1 MVSGD
6 KNGYFNAI
14 CKVSRA
20 FGTTLERDQLLDLII
35 NTAIE
40 TMSVKAALLF
50 LHDKER
56 EQFRAAAH
64 KGLSQTYIKK
74 GLTQPMKLVPEL
86 EKEGYFFSYDST
98 ADDRLDGHDVKKA
111 EGLASLL
118 VVPVK
123 VKGKLIGGLALFTGS
138 PRHFSEQEIDFA
150 SALAEEGGM
159 AIENAGLIEQIRHNT
174 GLFLD
179 LAVSINSSL
188 NVKEVL
194 HNLTANVAETL
205 KIKGAA
211 VLLIDGKTRALE
223 CVASCGLSETY
234 LSRGPLSIEGSIQ
247 ETLDG
252 KPVLIEDVSTDP
264 RVKHKKEKKR
274 EGIVSLLSVPIQTKE
289 EIIGALRLYTAT
301 PREFTGDEIRLLTAL
316 AHLGG
321 IAIQNASMY
330 LMIESDMKDLR
341 QEIWSHRSYF

>member
-1 MVSGD
+1 MRSGD
-6 KNGYFNAI
+6 KNGYFDAI

-20 FGTTLERDQLLDLII
+20 FGTALERDQLLDLIV
-35 NTAIE
+35 NTAVE

-56 EQFRAAAH
+56 ERFRAVAQ
-64 KGLSQTYIKK
+64 KGLSETYAKK
-74 GLTQPMKLVPEL
+74 GLTQPLKLVSAL
-86 EKEGYFFSYDST
+86 EKEGYLFSHDCT
-98 ADDRLDGHDVKKA
+98 ADDRLDGHDMKKA

-138 PRHFSEQEIDFA
+138 PRHFSQQEIDFA

-211 VLLIDGKTRALE
+211 VLLIDEKTRALE

-234 LSRGPLSIEGSIQ
+234 LSRGPLFIEGSIQ
-247 ETLDG
+247 ETLEG

-264 RVKHKKEKKR
+264 RVKHKEEKKR
-274 EGIVSLLSVPIQTKE
+274 EGIVCLLWIPIQTKE
-289 EIIGALRLYTAT
+289 EIIGALRLYTAA

-330 LMIESDMKDLR
+330 LMLESDMKDLR

>member
-1 MVSGD
+1 MSSGD
-6 KNGYFNAI
+6 KNGYFDAI

-35 NTAIE
+35 STAIE

-50 LHDKER
+50 LHDKEKER
-56 EQFRAAAH
+56 FRAAAQ

-74 GLTQPMKLVPEL
+74 GLTQPLKMVSAL
-86 EKEGYFFSYDST
+86 EKEGYLFSHDCT
-98 ADDRLDGHDVKKA
+98 ADDRLDGHDQKKA

-118 VVPVK
+118 AVPVK

-138 PRHFSEQEIDFA
+138 PRHFSQQEIDFA

-174 GLFLD
+174 ELFLD
-179 LAVSINSSL
+179 LAVNINSSL

-194 HNLTANVAETL
+194 HNFTANVAETL

-211 VLLIDGKTRALE
+211 VLLINEKTRALE
-223 CVASCGLSETY
+223 CVASCGLSKTY
-234 LSRGPLSIEGSIQ
+234 LTRGPLFIEGSIQ
-247 ETLDG
+247 ETLEG
-252 KPVLIEDVSTDP
+252 KPVLIQDVSTDP
-264 RVKHKKEKKR
+264 RVKHKEEKKR
-274 EGIVSLLSVPIQTKE
+274 EGIVCLLSVPIQTKK
-289 EIIGALRLYTAT
+289 EIIGALRLYTAA
-301 PREFTGDEIRLLTAL
+301 PREFTGDEIKLLTAL

-330 LMIESDMKDLR
+330 LMLESDMKDLR